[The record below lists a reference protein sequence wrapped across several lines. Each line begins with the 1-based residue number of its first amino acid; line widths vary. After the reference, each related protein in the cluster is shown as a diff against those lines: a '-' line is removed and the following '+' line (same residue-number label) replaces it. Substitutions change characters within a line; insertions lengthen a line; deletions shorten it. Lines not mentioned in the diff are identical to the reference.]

1 MKYTTPKQLLMDRKN
16 TNRFAYHTSM
26 KKKNAIIKN
35 IEIIVACIVAFIAG
49 SGMYEL
55 FK

>member
-1 MKYTTPKQLLMDRKN
+1 MKNSTPQQLLFNRKDN
-16 TNRFAYHTSM
+16 KRFAFHASM
-26 KKKNAIIKN
+26 KKKNTIIKN

-49 SGMYEL
+49 TGMYEL